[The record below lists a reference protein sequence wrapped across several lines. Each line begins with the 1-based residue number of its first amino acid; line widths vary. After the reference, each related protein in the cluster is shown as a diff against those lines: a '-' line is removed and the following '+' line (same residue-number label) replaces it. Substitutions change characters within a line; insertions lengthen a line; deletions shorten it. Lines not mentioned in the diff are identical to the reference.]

1 MPYEILNKKFRVA
14 QKNIDREVS
23 QIQNVATELEKLLQK
38 SGVTVS
44 EVSTVLSGLE
54 EKLTHLK
61 RKVRICVDNIEVV
74 FVNSNYQCKLINI
87 SVLY

>member
-1 MPYEILNKKFRVA
+1 MA

-61 RKVRICVDNIEVV
+61 RKVRLCVINIYVV
-74 FVNSNYQCKLINI
+74 FVSSNYQYL
-87 SVLY
+87 STYQ